1 VQGAIVFRFA
11 ISKKMTFSARSYC
24 YYYSYYYYYILLL
37 WHTSGPVLVDGF
49 YFVSPSVALLSSPS
63 QVHNTRTGASKER
76 PFCPIFSNLVPS
88 ARPPPPHLPSGGLGN
103 RLAASP
109 FHSETKSTNAF
120 VNHLQELGQQLFPST
135 LTVSD
140 IQQKL
145 VRQGLESLTVSSSL
159 STKTERLKELYDYYA
174 SPSTKVPGCAATVH
188 VQTILEVAKSEGTT
202 TTTSGSDSTS
212 TRRVHVKGTSDAHLS
227 RGLLGILCSAIN
239 EKSFQV
245 ADILNVDPSQVSQ
258 YLQLQSA
265 LSVGRNDGLSNI
277 LRTIQQQLAAQ
288 QELFLQYQQPCVEK
302 DLKHDAFR
310 EDQSFESKNDIH
322 RQPTAALLLSG
333 GVDSSV
339 ALHLLLQQGYNVTAF
354 YLKIW
359 LEDELAHLGTCPWED
374 DVDMCQQ
381 VCQQAGVPL
390 EIVSLQSQYHR
401 RVMKHT
407 LEEAAHGRTP
417 NPDILCNSRIKFGT
431 FLELLEKDYT
441 FFDVIASGHYA
452 QVKYNDQT
460 QRYQLFR
467 APDPVKDQSYFLCA
481 LTQRQLSKLT
491 FPIGHLEKS
500 KVREL
505 AQDVFQLPN
514 RHRADSQGLCF
525 LGKLKFND
533 FLHANL
539 GSRPGDIV
547 NALTGESLGRHAGV
561 WYHTVG
567 QRKGL
572 GPYLHPLATSQ
583 GPWYVVA
590 KDPARDIVYASNQ
603 YDQDVF
609 EQARS
614 EFHVEEIHWMEG
626 EPPPCFTVK
635 TNDSMS
641 QYYEPVRLQMKIRHG
656 PRLVGGT
663 LELSGIGPLDN
674 DNGSKIQS
682 QVSSEGR
689 IRLDAKDGGL
699 APGQYVVFYSDDAE
713 CLGGGIISERH
724 WAQFLLDH
732 QIKESRASYK
742 SFVSTEL
749 VDSTNSKQ
757 RQVIAQEL
765 NDSFIFSDSFLDGRN
780 PMNATLKVGA

>member
-1 VQGAIVFRFA
+1 MA
-11 ISKKMTFSARSYC
+11 FSARL
-24 YYYSYYYYYILLL
+24 YYYSYYCYVLLL
-37 WHTSGPVLVDGF
+37 LHTSGPVSVDGF
-49 YFVSPSVALLSSPS
+49 YIVSTSVASLSSQS
-63 QVHNTRTGASKER
+63 RVHTTRTGTSQER
-76 PFCPIFSNLVPS
+76 KSRTDLSNLFPS
-88 ARPPPPHLPSGGLGN
+88 FRLPPPLLASSGAGH

-109 FHSETKSTNAF
+109 FHTETESTNAF
-120 VNHLQELGQQLFPST
+120 VAHLQELGQQLFPTT
-135 LTVSD
+135 LSVSD
-140 IQQKL
+140 LQQKL
-145 VRQGLESLTVSSSL
+145 VRQGLESLTVASSL
-159 STKTERLKELYDYYA
+159 STKTEQLEELYHYYA
-174 SPSTKVPGCAATVH
+174 SPSTKVPGCVATVH

-202 TTTSGSDSTS
+202 TTTS
-212 TRRVHVKGTSDAHLS
+212 TRRVHVNGTSDAHLS
-227 RGLLGILCSAIN
+227 RGLLALLCGAIN
-239 EKSFQV
+239 ANSFQV
-245 ADILNVDPSQVSQ
+245 ADVLNVDPSQVSQ
-258 YLQLQSA
+258 YLQLQAA

-277 LRTIQQQLAAQ
+277 MRIIQQQLAAQ
-288 QELFLQYQQPCVEK
+288 QEQYLKNQQPGVEK
-302 DLKHDAFR
+302 DLKHDSFR
-310 EDQSFESKNDIH
+310 EDQSPASKNGIH

-431 FLELLEKDYT
+431 FLELLEKDYP

-533 FLHANL
+533 FLQANL

-603 YDQDVF
+603 YDQVDF

-626 EPPPCFTVK
+626 EPPTCFTLK
-635 TNDSMS
+635 ADDSMNHS
-641 QYYEPVRLQMKIRHG
+641 YKPVRLQMKIRHG

-663 LELSGIGPLDN
+663 LELSGIGQLDN
-674 DNGSKIQS
+674 DNGSKIQN
-682 QVSSEGR
+682 QVNSEGR
-689 IRLDAKDGGL
+689 IRLDGKDGGL
-699 APGQYVVFYSDDAE
+699 APGQYVVFYSDNAE

-732 QIKESRASYK
+732 KVQESHASHH
-742 SFVSTEL
+742 SLVSTEPF
-749 VDSTNSKQ
+749 DSTDSKQ
-757 RQVIAQEL
+757 QQDIAQQL
-765 NDSFIFSDSFLDGRN
+765 NDSFIFSDGILDGRS
-780 PMNATLKVGA
+780 PMNSTLKGMA